1 MWSKL
6 LSWENLKPP
15 ICHIWMMKVYYS
27 EVYFLEFVSL
37 AAFRWLKYIIWK
49 LYLIC
54 LMIKVAQETQ
64 NAWGFNIQKIRSYK
78 YADKLFNSP
87 HTVRRSAMYSYRRPI
102 AIIAIRLICNIHS
115 HSFSAISKNINIL
128 IILSHL
134 FCLKTLI
141 FKVERSPMN
150 PVLKTKSHSHNWK
163 ISQKISRHK
172 ICLSVVT

>member
-1 MWSKL
+1 
-6 LSWENLKPP
+6 
-15 ICHIWMMKVYYS
+15 
-27 EVYFLEFVSL
+27 
-37 AAFRWLKYIIWK
+37 
-49 LYLIC
+49 
-54 LMIKVAQETQ
+54 MIKVAQETQ

-115 HSFSAISKNINIL
+115 HSFFCDIQKKPIL

-163 ISQKISRHK
+163 ISQQINLKNPKYFPSSGNYHIETLRYQQSWHLGKVRCSSFAFWAVFQSK
-172 ICLSVVT
+172 FWCF